1 MKVVLFEGPDKV
13 GKTTKVNDLLHRISL
28 GEDEDF
34 GDKYEAIKL
43 NLPYEFSQTLS
54 TKIAFEARTNR
65 LRDTASV
72 LTLMNEHYDDDVVC
86 LIDRLH
92 ISEAVYG
99 ECLRNGEYDRTLYAA
114 IDSALANDFDTTLIT
129 CVPTITSE
137 WIDKF
142 GMNGQIDDLSYEQ
155 YERSV
160 SLFMKFHQRSRIKKK
175 MLLSF
180 DDLIDPIVNNWLA
193 AMLEG

>member
-1 MKVVLFEGPDKV
+1 MKVILFEGPDKV

-34 GDKYEAIKL
+34 GDKYEAVKL
-43 NLPYEFSQTLS
+43 NLPYEFSETLS
-54 TKIAFEARTNR
+54 MKVALEARTNR
-65 LRDTASV
+65 LMDTAAV
-72 LTLMNEHYDDDVVC
+72 LTLMNHHYGDDVVC

-99 ECLRNGEYDRTLYAA
+99 ECLRNGAYDHAVYAN
-114 IDSALANDFDTTLIT
+114 IDSALADDFDTTLIT

-155 YERSV
+155 YEQSV
-160 SLFMKFHQRSRIKKK
+160 NLFMKLHQKSQIKKK

-180 DDLIDPIVNNWLA
+180 DDLIDPIVNGWIVG
-193 AMLEG
+193 MLEG